1 MREGRL
7 YLAACLPYQTKAQG
21 VVKKRSL
28 MLTAHFLGLKMTER
42 KKIYGLFR
50 D

>member
-7 YLAACLPYQTKAQG
+7 YLAACFPYQTKAHA
-21 VVKKRSL
+21 VKKRSL